1 MITETSWLNIEF
13 TVGKPRRSTEW
24 STESSCTS
32 VARCISS
39 TEAASLVARASDCPS
54 TELESSA
61 SVGRNIL
68 PRICS
73 R

>member
-1 MITETSWLNIEF
+1 MITLTWWLNIEF
-13 TVGKPRRSTEW
+13 TVGSPRRRAEW

-32 VARCISS
+32 DARCISS
-39 TEAASLVARASDCPS
+39 TTAASVITRDSDAPS
-54 TELESSA
+54 TSLASSA